1 MCSRLSYRC
10 VVGTLLY
17 FVQGV
22 VSILKTLT
30 RYLTVRVSLIFGQ
43 VILPC
48 RVSVN
53 GWFYCVCLLVS
64 SVWFNDQSTLT
75 CCTSVK
81 ISRYRWRSKILNRR
95 KILMSI
101 KVVSPDGFRK
111 TLNKILIY
119 LFGSRGGRGR
129 RTRDVGGGVLN
140 IYIQRPLDVVS
151 LCE

>member
-1 MCSRLSYRC
+1 
-10 VVGTLLY
+10 
-17 FVQGV
+17 
-22 VSILKTLT
+22 
-30 RYLTVRVSLIFGQ
+30 
-43 VILPC
+43 
-48 RVSVN
+48 
-53 GWFYCVCLLVS
+53 
-64 SVWFNDQSTLT
+64 
-75 CCTSVK
+75 
-81 ISRYRWRSKILNRR
+81 
-95 KILMSI
+95 MSI